1 MSYPV
6 ILPNAHIYEA
16 IADERHRQEQLRQ
29 SGKFLYTCASP
40 DFKTFTHFGRAT
52 VLGEEFGEVCRAALD
67 AERMAEGRK
76 DDPAVVLARLRDE
89 LIQTAAVAVAYI
101 EALDSLEDLP
111 E

>member
-16 IADERHRQEQLRQ
+16 IADERARQER
-29 SGKFLYTCASP
+29 KFLHTCASP
-40 DFKTFTHFGRAT
+40 DFKAFTHFGRVT

-67 AERMAEGRK
+67 VDKG
-76 DDPAVVLARLRDE
+76 DHPNTARAKLRDE

-101 EALDSLEDLP
+101 EALDATP
-111 E
+111 